1 MYSWGLSG
9 VAEATD
15 CFNRVYFGLFHQ
27 CNTIYK
33 MKYCWENNLAKHTES
48 ILAKLVLAI

>member
-9 VAEATD
+9 AGEATD

-27 CNTIYK
+27 CNTIQD
-33 MKYCWENNLAKHTES
+33 E
-48 ILAKLVLAI
+48 ILLRK